1 MKRKYYDEGG
11 DVLEALNASEEAQ
24 DIAKSIGAGP
34 KMEEMPKAS
43 SKSRT
48 VSKKELEESGMSL
61 RDYLN
66 RERGLKRRDSIDQ
79 IGMPKGDQ
87 MGMPKGDQ
95 MGMPSKS
102 KKQESM
108 DMEELMKNYKP
119 RYTPP
124 GSAPKQ
130 TTQKPKPKVLMPER
144 PDNSFPGS
152 KFKSGG
158 SVSSASRRADGIA
171 TKGKTKGTMIAMRN
185 GGKC

>member
-11 DVLEALNASEEAQ
+11 DVLEAINASAEAQ
-24 DIAKSIGAGP
+24 DIANSMGAGP
-34 KMEEMPKAS
+34 KNEKAPKS
-43 SKSRT
+43 EKPKNRV

-66 RERGLKRRDSIDQ
+66 RERGLKRRKEKDPTAGDSPDKVAQEMADAIDATRD
-79 IGMPKGDQ
+79 IRAA
-87 MGMPKGDQ
+87 
-95 MGMPSKS
+95 
-102 KKQESM
+102 
-108 DMEELMKNYKP
+108 

-130 TTQKPKPKVLMPER
+130 TTQKPKPKVLMPSR

-171 TKGKTKGTMIAMRN
+171 TKGKTR
-185 GGKC
+185 GKIC

>member
-11 DVLEALNASEEAQ
+11 DVLEAINASAEAQ
-24 DIAKSIGAGP
+24 DIAKSMGAGP

-66 RERGLKRRDSIDQ
+66 RERGLKRRKEKDPTAGDSPD
-79 IGMPKGDQ
+79 KAA
-87 MGMPKGDQ
+87 
-95 MGMPSKS
+95 
-102 KKQESM
+102 QEAADAM
-108 DMEELMKNYKP
+108 DATRDMRAA

-130 TTQKPKPKVLMPER
+130 TTQKPKPKVLMPSR